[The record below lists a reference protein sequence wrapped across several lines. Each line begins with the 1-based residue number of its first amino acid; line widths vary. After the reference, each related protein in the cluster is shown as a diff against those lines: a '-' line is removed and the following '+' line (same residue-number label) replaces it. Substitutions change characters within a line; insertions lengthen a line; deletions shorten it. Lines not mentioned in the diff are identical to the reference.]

1 MGEACAVGE
10 SFQRQKEP
18 FGVRDEPFSYPVV
31 GALGDAEVKAEGRN
45 IWELSGD
52 SGIDEGQEEAK
63 AVGGI
68 GNNNGR
74 EQRVGAATR
83 AAFKGTHGYQMV
95 V

>member
-1 MGEACAVGE
+1 MGEACAAEE

-18 FGVRDEPFSYPVV
+18 FGVQDEPLPYSVV

-52 SGIDEGQEEAK
+52 PGIDEGQEEAK

-68 GNNNGR
+68 GNNN
-74 EQRVGAATR
+74 
-83 AAFKGTHGYQMV
+83 
-95 V
+95 

>member
-1 MGEACAVGE
+1 MGGACAFQE

-18 FGVRDEPFSYPVV
+18 FGVQDEPLSYPVV

-52 SGIDEGQEEAK
+52 SGIEEGQEEAK

-68 GNNNGR
+68 GNNN
-74 EQRVGAATR
+74 
-83 AAFKGTHGYQMV
+83 
-95 V
+95 